1 MYYQQNPLDEAR
13 QFFSRKSILN
23 KLIIINLA
31 VFVIIN
37 IINLFLWLFKIDT
50 SANGQAG
57 TSTVTYFLS
66 VPADLQSLIT
76 RPWTIF
82 TYMIL
87 QENFLH
93 LFFNM
98 MVLYFGGRIFLEYLN
113 ERKLLNTY
121 IIGGLVGAAFYIAAF
136 NIFPVFS
143 DSLQYSVALGS
154 SASVL
159 AILIAAAT
167 YVPEYSVVLL
177 FFGRVKLKYLAL
189 IIILIDVLSIPKGN
203 AGGHIAHLGGA
214 FWGYLFISQMKVGR
228 SLTINFRW
236 MNLKRFFKGFVR
248 SKSKTKNEPFTTKG
262 RPLSDEDYNAM
273 KNQQQQKIDNIL
285 ERISK
290 SGYSSL
296 TKEEKELLFRSS
308 NKK

>member
-37 IINLFLWLFKIDT
+37 IINLFLWLFKIDA
-50 SANGQAG
+50 SADGQAG

-66 VPADLQSLIT
+66 VPADLQALIT

-177 FFGRVKLKYLAL
+177 FFGRVKLKYIAL

-248 SKSKTKNEPFTTKG
+248 SKNKIKNEPFAAKG

>member
-248 SKSKTKNEPFTTKG
+248 SKNKIKNEPFAAKG

>member
-50 SANGQAG
+50 SADGQAG

>member
-50 SANGQAG
+50 SADGQAG

-177 FFGRVKLKYLAL
+177 FFGRVKLKYIAL

>member
-1 MYYQQNPLDEAR
+1 MYYQQNPLDDAK

-23 KLIIINLA
+23 KLIVINLA
-31 VFVIIN
+31 VFVLVN
-37 IINLFLWLFKIDT
+37 IINLFLWLFKID
-50 SANGQAG
+50 SNVDGQAG
-57 TSTVTYFLS
+57 TSIIINFLA
-66 VPADLQSLIT
+66 VPADLESLLL

-87 QENFLH
+87 QENFIH

-98 MVLYFGGRIFLEYLN
+98 MVLYFGGRIFLEYLD
-113 ERKLLNTY
+113 EQKLLNTY
-121 IIGGLVGAAFYIAAF
+121 IFGGLVGAGFYIAAF

-143 DSLQYSVALGS
+143 NDLQYSVALGS

-189 IIILIDVLSIPKGN
+189 VIILIDLLSIQKGN

-214 FWGYLFISQMKVGR
+214 FWGYLFISQMKHGR
-228 SLTINFRW
+228 NLALNFRW
-236 MNLKRFFKGFVR
+236 LQFRKKFKVYNS
-248 SKSKTKNEPFTTKG
+248 SKNTKKSEPFAAKG

-273 KNQQQQKIDNIL
+273 KNQHQQKIDRIL
-285 ERISK
+285 EKISK

-296 TKEEKELLFRSS
+296 SKEEKELLFSSS

>member
-50 SANGQAG
+50 SADGQAG

-189 IIILIDVLSIPKGN
+189 IIILIDLLSISKGN

-236 MNLKRFFKGFVR
+236 MNLKRIFKGFVR

>member
-1 MYYQQNPLDEAR
+1 MYYQQNPLDDAR
-13 QFFSRKSILN
+13 QFFSRKSLLN
-23 KLIIINLA
+23 KLIVINLA
-31 VFVIIN
+31 VFVIVN
-37 IINLFLWLFKIDT
+37 IINLFLWLFKID
-50 SANGQAG
+50 SNVDGQAG
-57 TSTVTYFLS
+57 TSMIVNFLA
-66 VPADLQSLIT
+66 VPADLESLLL

-98 MVLYFGGRIFLEYLN
+98 MVLYFGGRIFLEYLD

-121 IIGGLVGAAFYIAAF
+121 VLGGLVGAAFYIAAF

-143 DSLQYSVALGS
+143 DDLQYSVALGS

-189 IIILIDVLSIPKGN
+189 VIILIDLLSIQKGN

-214 FWGYLFISQMKVGR
+214 FWGYLFISQMKDGR
-228 SLTINFRW
+228 NLALNFRW
-236 MNLKRFFKGFVR
+236 LKFRKKFKVYNS
-248 SKSKTKNEPFTTKG
+248 SKNTKKSDPMAAKG
-262 RPLSDEDYNAM
+262 RPMSDEDYNAM
-273 KNQQQQKIDNIL
+273 KNQHQQKIDRIL
-285 ERISK
+285 EKISK

-296 TKEEKELLFRSS
+296 SKEEKELLFSSS

>member
-248 SKSKTKNEPFTTKG
+248 SKSKTKNEPFTAKG

>member
-50 SANGQAG
+50 SADGQAG

-189 IIILIDVLSIPKGN
+189 IIILIDLLSISKGN